1 MDDTLRHYGVKG
13 MRWGVKRGTLKTKK
27 PSELS
32 NNLKPVPKPEK
43 LNGHA
48 AKPQKSNMYDAS
60 HKVAIDHVRAKYL
73 SNEELAARNKRLQL
87 EKTYNEL
94 RPKSATEKL
103 INASLK
109 IGTQVLTEVGKE
121 YAKSYVKS
129 FANGTVP
136 IPGQNNVK
144 SNKSSGNANSN
155 EPAPAAASKG
165 PRNAS
170 RKK

>member
-1 MDDTLRHYGVKG
+1 MDDTLCHYGVKG

-32 NNLKPVPKPEK
+32 NNLKPV
-43 LNGHA
+43 
-48 AKPQKSNMYDAS
+48 AKSKQSNMYDTS
-60 HKVAIDHVRAKYL
+60 HKVATDRVRAKYL
-73 SNEELAARNKRLQL
+73 SNEELAARSKRLQL

-129 FANGTVP
+129 FANGTIP
-136 IPGQNNVK
+136 TPGQNNVK
-144 SNKSSGNANSN
+144 SGKSSGNAKPNK
-155 EPAPAAASKG
+155 PTPGAAIKG
-165 PRNAS
+165 PRDAS

>member
-32 NNLKPVPKPEK
+32 NNLKPVPKP
-43 LNGHA
+43 N
-48 AKPQKSNMYDAS
+48 KSNMYDTS
-60 HKVAIDHVRAKYL
+60 HKVATDRVHAKYL
-73 SNEELAARNKRLQL
+73 SNEELAARSKRLQL

-109 IGTQVLTEVGKE
+109 ISTQVLSEVGKE

-129 FANGTVP
+129 FANGT
-136 IPGQNNVK
+136 IPMPAQNNGQN
-144 SNKSSGNANSN
+144 NKSSGNTKSN
-155 EPAPAAASKG
+155 KPTPGSTSNG
-165 PRNAS
+165 PKDAS